1 MMTTSHKTKWRE
13 ARMQIQQEKEKMK
26 LPDGRTCNHCAH
38 IEHCKWLF
46 GISGNETVCSI
57 YPPRFY
63 DDVMTI
69 YHRDGTKT
77 EVVHPFDAMRK
88 CEIHNHADIN
98 SEISTNVNE
107 QSNSDVSM
115 TQSVLIDIKKDGEG

>member
-1 MMTTSHKTKWRE
+1 
-13 ARMQIQQEKEKMK
+13 MQIQQEKDKMK

-38 IEHCKWLF
+38 TEHCKWLF

-69 YHRDGTKT
+69 YHRDGTTT
-77 EVVHPFDAMRK
+77 EVLHPFDAMRK
-88 CEIHNHADIN
+88 REIHNHADI
-98 SEISTNVNE
+98 SGEISTDVKNNNPE
-107 QSNSDVSM
+107 YYNQPSESDVST
-115 TQSVLIDIKKDGEG
+115 TQNVCSWIQEDDPEINL